1 MKKNKLLFLVTILVY
16 LFLIGPLVVIMAASF
31 SDTNYL
37 KFPGE
42 GFTLR
47 WYQQVFTMSAFAKAA
62 RLSLFIALGGTAI
75 ALLFGLPAA
84 YALNRYDFKGKN
96 TIKTIFLSPVLIP
109 CIVLGF
115 IMLRY
120 VVNQYDLAVIP
131 SLLIGHTLLS
141 IPYIMRVITSS
152 LANFDFAVEEAACS
166 LGATRQ
172 YTFFHIVLPNIK
184 SGIAS
189 ACIMAVINSFNNV
202 SLSAFLTG
210 PGVNML
216 PIEIM
221 GYVEYHFDPTIAA
234 LATIMMVA
242 TLGVMLLRYERG
254 NGGEDFLSL
263 RTSLALHAT
272 PLLREGEENIAQAWS
287 AELEQKP
294 DDSADET
301 GDAQDS
307 EGTVLTQE
315 ETPDE
320 IAVTENGSPARTLK
334 ASDPSGY
341 TVFGNV
347 YINNGSDAALDASML
362 AGDYAAKLGAEGP
375 QVLIIHTHGSE
386 SYTMPPG
393 QEYDVSDTFRTLDTN
408 CNMIRIGDEMAQVL
422 TDAGISVVHDRSLYD
437 YPSYSGAYNRSLASI
452 ESYLQKY
459 PSISF
464 VLDVHR
470 DAVQDANGQQ
480 FKLLCGEDKNAA
492 QLEFVIG
499 SNGGGLSHDLW
510 RENLKLACAVQETLY
525 KDYPTLMRPVTVRN
539 SRYNQHMTTGS
550 LLVEVG
556 TAGNSLE
563 EAVNAARLFAAGFAK
578 TIQNGT

>member
-1 MKKNKLLFLVTILVY
+1 
-16 LFLIGPLVVIMAASF
+16 
-31 SDTNYL
+31 
-37 KFPGE
+37 
-42 GFTLR
+42 
-47 WYQQVFTMSAFAKAA
+47 
-62 RLSLFIALGGTAI
+62 
-75 ALLFGLPAA
+75 
-84 YALNRYDFKGKN
+84 
-96 TIKTIFLSPVLIP
+96 
-109 CIVLGF
+109 
-115 IMLRY
+115 MLC
-120 VVNQYDLAVIP
+120 
-131 SLLIGHTLLS
+131 
-141 IPYIMRVITSS
+141 S
-152 LANFDFAVEEAACS
+152 LA
-166 LGATRQ
+166 
-172 YTFFHIVLPNIK
+172 
-184 SGIAS
+184 
-189 ACIMAVINSFNNV
+189 
-202 SLSAFLTG
+202 LSAVTLW
-210 PGVNML
+210 GVSVTA
-216 PIEIM
+216 PAK
-221 GYVEYHFDPTIAA
+221 DARDA
-234 LATIMMVA
+234 LRSLKDE

-254 NGGEDFLSL
+254 DGGEDFLSL

-362 AGDYAAKLGAEGP
+362 SGDYAAKLGAEGP
-375 QVLIIHTHGSE
+375 QVLIIHTHATE
-386 SYTMPPG
+386 SYTMPAG
-393 QEYDVSDTFRTLDTN
+393 AEYEASDTFRTTDTR
-408 CNMIRIGDEMAQVL
+408 CNMVRIGDEMAQVMSE
-422 TDAGISVVHDRSLYD
+422 AGLGVVHDRTLHD
-437 YPSYSGAYNRSLASI
+437 YPSYSGSYDRSLKAI
-452 ESYLQKY
+452 EEYLQRY
-459 PSISF
+459 PTISF

-525 KDYPTLMRPVTVRN
+525 AKYPTLMRPVTVRN
-539 SRYNQHMTTGS
+539 SRYNQQVTTGS
-550 LLVEVG
+550 LLIEVG

-563 EAVNAARLFAAGFAK
+563 EAVNGARLFAAGFAK

>member
-1 MKKNKLLFLVTILVY
+1 MQKKRT
-16 LFLIGPLVVIMAASF
+16 G
-31 SDTNYL
+31 
-37 KFPGE
+37 
-42 GFTLR
+42 R
-47 WYQQVFTMSAFAKAA
+47 
-62 RLSLFIALGGTAI
+62 
-75 ALLFGLPAA
+75 
-84 YALNRYDFKGKN
+84 
-96 TIKTIFLSPVLIP
+96 
-109 CIVLGF
+109 
-115 IMLRY
+115 MLC
-120 VVNQYDLAVIP
+120 
-131 SLLIGHTLLS
+131 
-141 IPYIMRVITSS
+141 S
-152 LANFDFAVEEAACS
+152 LA
-166 LGATRQ
+166 
-172 YTFFHIVLPNIK
+172 
-184 SGIAS
+184 
-189 ACIMAVINSFNNV
+189 
-202 SLSAFLTG
+202 LSAVTLW
-210 PGVNML
+210 GVSVTA
-216 PIEIM
+216 PAK
-221 GYVEYHFDPTIAA
+221 DARDA
-234 LATIMMVA
+234 LRSLKDE

-254 NGGEDFLSL
+254 DGGEEYLSMQ
-263 RTSLALHAT
+263 TSLALRAA
-272 PLLREGEENIAQAWS
+272 PLLRGEDERIAQAWS
-287 AELEQKP
+287 TELTQKP
-294 DDSADET
+294 DDGAA
-301 GDAQDS
+301 GDAQDN

-422 TDAGISVVHDRSLYD
+422 TDAGISVVHDRALYD

-470 DAVQDANGQQ
+470 DAVQDANGNQ
-480 FKLLCGEDKNAA
+480 FKLLCGEDAGAA

-563 EAVNAARLFAAGFAK
+563 EAINAARIFAAGFAK

>member
-1 MKKNKLLFLVTILVY
+1 
-16 LFLIGPLVVIMAASF
+16 
-31 SDTNYL
+31 
-37 KFPGE
+37 
-42 GFTLR
+42 
-47 WYQQVFTMSAFAKAA
+47 
-62 RLSLFIALGGTAI
+62 
-75 ALLFGLPAA
+75 
-84 YALNRYDFKGKN
+84 
-96 TIKTIFLSPVLIP
+96 
-109 CIVLGF
+109 
-115 IMLRY
+115 MLC
-120 VVNQYDLAVIP
+120 
-131 SLLIGHTLLS
+131 
-141 IPYIMRVITSS
+141 S
-152 LANFDFAVEEAACS
+152 LA
-166 LGATRQ
+166 
-172 YTFFHIVLPNIK
+172 
-184 SGIAS
+184 
-189 ACIMAVINSFNNV
+189 
-202 SLSAFLTG
+202 LSAVTLW
-210 PGVNML
+210 GVSVTA
-216 PIEIM
+216 PAK
-221 GYVEYHFDPTIAA
+221 DARDA
-234 LATIMMVA
+234 LRSLKDE

-254 NGGEDFLSL
+254 DGGEDFLSL

-287 AELEQKP
+287 TELEQKP
-294 DDSADET
+294 DDSSGET

-362 AGDYAAKLGAEGP
+362 SGDYAAKLGAEGP

-393 QEYDVSDTFRTLDTN
+393 QEYDVSDTFR
-408 CNMIRIGDEMAQVL
+408 
-422 TDAGISVVHDRSLYD
+422 D

-563 EAVNAARLFAAGFAK
+563 EAINAARIFAAGFAK
-578 TIQNGT
+578 TLQNGE

>member
-1 MKKNKLLFLVTILVY
+1 MEKNRTRRFLR
-16 LFLIGPLVVIMAASF
+16 G
-31 SDTNYL
+31 
-37 KFPGE
+37 
-42 GFTLR
+42 TL
-47 WYQQVFTMSAFAKAA
+47 
-62 RLSLFIALGGTAI
+62 
-75 ALLFGLPAA
+75 
-84 YALNRYDFKGKN
+84 
-96 TIKTIFLSPVLIP
+96 
-109 CIVLGF
+109 
-115 IMLRY
+115 
-120 VVNQYDLAVIP
+120 
-131 SLLIGHTLLS
+131 
-141 IPYIMRVITSS
+141 
-152 LANFDFAVEEAACS
+152 
-166 LGATRQ
+166 
-172 YTFFHIVLPNIK
+172 
-184 SGIAS
+184 
-189 ACIMAVINSFNNV
+189 
-202 SLSAFLTG
+202 
-210 PGVNML
+210 
-216 PIEIM
+216 
-221 GYVEYHFDPTIAA
+221 
-234 LATIMMVA
+234 
-242 TLGVMLLRYERG
+242 
-254 NGGEDFLSL
+254 
-263 RTSLALHAT
+263 SLALAGVTLWGVSVTAPAQDARSALRALREGGELGVLLLRWERGALGDDALSAPVSLALRMT
-272 PLLREGEENIAQAWS
+272 PLLREGGDEIAQAWS
-287 AELEQKP
+287 TELEQP
-294 DDSADET
+294 PSEGEGGAD
-301 GDAQDS
+301 DAQDE
-307 EGTVLTQE
+307 EGTVLTQNVTAGE
-315 ETPDE
+315 LK
-320 IAVTENGSPARTLK
+320 VTENGVTARTLK
-334 ASDPSGY
+334 PSDPSGY

-563 EAVNAARLFAAGFAK
+563 EAINAARLFAAGFAK
-578 TIQNGT
+578 TLQNGE

>member
-1 MKKNKLLFLVTILVY
+1 MQKKRT
-16 LFLIGPLVVIMAASF
+16 G
-31 SDTNYL
+31 
-37 KFPGE
+37 
-42 GFTLR
+42 R
-47 WYQQVFTMSAFAKAA
+47 
-62 RLSLFIALGGTAI
+62 
-75 ALLFGLPAA
+75 
-84 YALNRYDFKGKN
+84 
-96 TIKTIFLSPVLIP
+96 
-109 CIVLGF
+109 
-115 IMLRY
+115 MLC
-120 VVNQYDLAVIP
+120 
-131 SLLIGHTLLS
+131 
-141 IPYIMRVITSS
+141 S
-152 LANFDFAVEEAACS
+152 LA
-166 LGATRQ
+166 
-172 YTFFHIVLPNIK
+172 
-184 SGIAS
+184 
-189 ACIMAVINSFNNV
+189 
-202 SLSAFLTG
+202 LSAVTLW
-210 PGVNML
+210 GVSVTA
-216 PIEIM
+216 PAK
-221 GYVEYHFDPTIAA
+221 DARDA
-234 LATIMMVA
+234 LRTLKDE

-254 NGGEDFLSL
+254 DGGEDFLSL

-362 AGDYAAKLGAEGP
+362 SGDYAAKLGAEGP

-480 FKLLCGEDKNAA
+480 FKLLNESFQETFLELFGGGKA
-492 QLEFVIG
+492 QLELEDENDILSCGIEIKVQPPGKQLKTITLLSGGEKAFVAIA
-499 SNGGGLSHDLW
+499 LYFAI
-510 RENLKLACAVQETLY
+510 LKVH
-525 KDYPTLMRPVTVRN
+525 PTPFCVMDEIEAALDEANVVRYARYMRRIAGKTQFIVITHR
-539 SRYNQHMTTGS
+539 R
-550 LLVEVG
+550 G
-556 TAGNSLE
+556 TME
-563 EAVNAARLFAAGFAK
+563 EADVLYGVTMQEKGVSRILTINLNDMAK
-578 TIQNGT
+578 ELKIK

>member
-1 MKKNKLLFLVTILVY
+1 
-16 LFLIGPLVVIMAASF
+16 
-31 SDTNYL
+31 
-37 KFPGE
+37 
-42 GFTLR
+42 
-47 WYQQVFTMSAFAKAA
+47 MSAA
-62 RLSLFIALGGTAI
+62 TA
-75 ALLFGLPAA
+75 G
-84 YALNRYDFKGKN
+84 R
-96 TIKTIFLSPVLIP
+96 
-109 CIVLGF
+109 
-115 IMLRY
+115 
-120 VVNQYDLAVIP
+120 
-131 SLLIGHTLLS
+131 
-141 IPYIMRVITSS
+141 
-152 LANFDFAVEEAACS
+152 
-166 LGATRQ
+166 
-172 YTFFHIVLPNIK
+172 TF
-184 SGIAS
+184 S
-189 ACIMAVINSFNNV
+189 ACERRSRCTRRRFCARARKTSRRHGRQNS
-202 SLSAFLTG
+202 SK
-210 PGVNML
+210 
-216 PIEIM
+216 
-221 GYVEYHFDPTIAA
+221 
-234 LATIMMVA
+234 
-242 TLGVMLLRYERG
+242 
-254 NGGEDFLSL
+254 
-263 RTSLALHAT
+263 
-272 PLLREGEENIAQAWS
+272 
-287 AELEQKP
+287 KP
-294 DDSADET
+294 DDSSGET

-307 EGTVLTQE
+307 EGHGAHAGGDAGRDRRDGKRLRPPV
-315 ETPDE
+315 
-320 IAVTENGSPARTLK
+320 TLK

-362 AGDYAAKLGAEGP
+362 SGDYAAKLGAEGP

-393 QEYDVSDTFRTLDTN
+393 QEYNVSDTFRTLDTN

>member
-1 MKKNKLLFLVTILVY
+1 MQKKRT
-16 LFLIGPLVVIMAASF
+16 G
-31 SDTNYL
+31 
-37 KFPGE
+37 
-42 GFTLR
+42 R
-47 WYQQVFTMSAFAKAA
+47 
-62 RLSLFIALGGTAI
+62 
-75 ALLFGLPAA
+75 
-84 YALNRYDFKGKN
+84 
-96 TIKTIFLSPVLIP
+96 
-109 CIVLGF
+109 
-115 IMLRY
+115 MLC
-120 VVNQYDLAVIP
+120 
-131 SLLIGHTLLS
+131 
-141 IPYIMRVITSS
+141 S
-152 LANFDFAVEEAACS
+152 LA
-166 LGATRQ
+166 
-172 YTFFHIVLPNIK
+172 
-184 SGIAS
+184 
-189 ACIMAVINSFNNV
+189 
-202 SLSAFLTG
+202 LSAVTLW
-210 PGVNML
+210 GVSVTA
-216 PIEIM
+216 PAK
-221 GYVEYHFDPTIAA
+221 DARDA
-234 LATIMMVA
+234 LRSLKDE
-242 TLGVMLLRYERG
+242 TLGVMLLRWERG
-254 NGGEDFLSL
+254 ALGDDALSAPV
-263 RTSLALHAT
+263 SLALRMT
-272 PLLREGEENIAQAWS
+272 PLLREGGDEIAQAWS
-287 AELEQKP
+287 TELEQP
-294 DDSADET
+294 PSEGEGGAD
-301 GDAQDS
+301 DAQDE
-307 EGTVLTQE
+307 EGTVLSQPVTTGE
-315 ETPDE
+315 LK
-320 IAVTENGSPARTLK
+320 VTENGVTARTLK
-334 ASDPSGY
+334 PSDPSGY
-341 TVFGNV
+341 TVLGNV

-362 AGDYAAKLGAEGP
+362 SGDYAAKLGAEGP

-470 DAVQDANGQQ
+470 DAVQDVNGQQ